1 MQISLSKNGV
11 CKKFLIHRLVA
22 QHFIKNPLRK
32 QEVNHIDYCT
42 TNNHY
47 KNLEWCTRKENMD
60 HCFLKNSN
68 VRNYC
73 ECSLYYKDHLLSN
86 FKSVSEASRF
96 ASSHFKCSES
106 MLRKYYK
113 NKGLRII
120 AIETQS
126 TIPKGSTP
134 EDKLLVEAPTTLPLI
149 WR

>member
-1 MQISLSKNGV
+1 
-11 CKKFLIHRLVA
+11 
-22 QHFIKNPLRK
+22 
-32 QEVNHIDYCT
+32 
-42 TNNHY
+42 
-47 KNLEWCTRKENMD
+47 
-60 HCFLKNSN
+60 
-68 VRNYC
+68 
-73 ECSLYYKDHLLSN
+73 
-86 FKSVSEASRF
+86 
-96 ASSHFKCSES
+96 